1 MSNICFFIISFH
13 YFFSSVFRFFC
24 SIMDQCRILGA
35 NLAMVRRSAI
45 VRVQGTRK
53 EVIVEPLAVRA
64 ERLRAEKSR
73 LAGAPKEVSVE
84 PLAVRAERLRAE
96 KSRLA
101 SHAALQPEIVSSSEP
116 LLAQG
121 IDDRISRRG
130 RPAFPQCATCG
141 KKYKTTQALVNHQL
155 WSMCDM

>member
-73 LAGAPKEVSVE
+73 LA
-84 PLAVRAERLRAE
+84 
-96 KSRLA
+96 

-116 LLAQG
+116 L
-121 IDDRISRRG
+121 RRGG
-130 RPAFPQCATCG
+130 RPAFPRCATCG
-141 KKYKTTQALVNHQL
+141 KKYKTTRALVNHQL
-155 WSMCDM
+155 WSMCDMQQEVQNHPRFLSKNARSRLWANIQS

>member
-96 KSRLA
+96 KSSLA
-101 SHAALQPEIVSSSEP
+101 SHAAL
-116 LLAQG
+116 LAQG
-121 IDDRISRRG
+121 IHDRISRRG

-141 KKYKTTQALVNHQL
+141 KKFKDNRGLVSHQR
-155 WSMCDM
+155 WSFCAR